1 MTGFV
6 RVGLFEKTKLPVP
19 VSSVTAAARLLLL
32 GVPNHVATLLPNP
45 LTPVLIGRPVALVS
59 VADAGVPKAGEMRV
73 GPLANTRLPVPVSSV
88 TAEARFA
95 LDGVT
100 RKAITLAPA
109 PVTPVLRGSPVALVN
124 TSAEGV
130 PRAGV
135 VRVGEVRVL
144 LVRVWVAVVW
154 TP

>member
-1 MTGFV
+1 VPNT
-6 RVGLFEKTKLPVP
+6 RLPDP

-32 GVPNHVATLLPNP
+32 GVPNHVETLVPNP
-45 LTPVLIGRPVALVS
+45 LTPVLIGRPVALVR
-59 VADAGVPKAGEMRV
+59 VADAGVPNAGEMRV

-88 TAEARFA
+88 TAAARFA
-95 LDGVT
+95 LEGVA
-100 RKAITLAPA
+100 RNVVTL
-109 PVTPVLRGSPVALVN
+109 TPVPVRPVLIGSPVALVN

-144 LVRVWVAVVW
+144 LVRVWVAVV
-154 TP
+154 